1 MPDVV
6 ELSAFHLVFPGW
18 QGGPV
23 PLQSLDARF
32 FVGAD
37 HMDSFGFIVLLGC
50 CVQFADLLDLLAKRI
65 PVLNVGV
72 LPVSTAVWL

>member
-1 MPDVV
+1 
-6 ELSAFHLVFPGW
+6 
-18 QGGPV
+18 
-23 PLQSLDARF
+23 
-32 FVGAD
+32 
-37 HMDSFGFIVLLGC
+37 MDSFGFIVLLGC